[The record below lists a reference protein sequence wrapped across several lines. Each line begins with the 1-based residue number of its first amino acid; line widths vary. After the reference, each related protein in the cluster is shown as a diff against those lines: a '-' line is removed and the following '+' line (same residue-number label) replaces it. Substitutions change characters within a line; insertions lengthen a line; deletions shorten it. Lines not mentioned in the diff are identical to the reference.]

1 MLLIALNPFLLH
13 ATQPPNPAIQAYQAV
28 IDLRLATADS
38 LLNIA
43 RQQAPNDPF
52 VVLVEDYIEFVELY
66 LLRKDGAYQKFNT
79 NQSDRLERIDESLD
93 PTYYRYAQ
101 AEIHLHGAFADLME
115 QEYLSSFF
123 HTRKAYKLLEEDLNR
138 QPNFKPSQKSMA
150 LIKTLLGTIPNKF
163 QFGLKLFG
171 MHGSSAE
178 GMRTLE
184 QLSKENWLFQT
195 ESTIFYTMLLSHLEA
210 KHDKAWDVL
219 VANGYPLSGNLFTYF
234 ITADIALY
242 SKHGKVAVT
251 VVDKAPTGSNYL
263 SIPMMQ
269 YLKGIAQT
277 QMLDSNCIKT
287 LNNFIST
294 ARGDSYK
301 ASAYQHMAWYALTMK
316 ADTAAY
322 IKYMK
327 HTAALPD
334 SRVEADKMAQKESH
348 SGTIP
353 CVPLLKV
360 RCLYDGGYY
369 SRALALLDTFNSA
382 VYNNNVQVEY
392 FYRKARVLDDM
403 GNDSTALTL
412 YDKTITKGRDL
423 PLYYAGNAALKAGEI
438 YETQGN
444 KAKAAEYYRTCL
456 SISGHEYEGS
466 LHQKARAGLGRTD

>member
-1 MLLIALNPFLLH
+1 MLLIALNPFLLR
-13 ATQPPNPAIQAYQAV
+13 ATQAPNSALQAYQAV
-28 IDLRLATADS
+28 IDLRLGAADS
-38 LLNIA
+38 LLSIA
-43 RQQAPNDPF
+43 RLQTPNDPF

-66 LLRKDGAYQKFNT
+66 LLRKDGAYDKFNT
-79 NQSDRLERIDESLD
+79 NQSNRLSRISEHTN
-93 PTYYRYAQ
+93 PTYYRYTQ

-123 HTRKAYKLLEEDLNR
+123 HTRKAYKILEEDLNR

-150 LIKTLLGTIPNKF
+150 LIKTLLGTIPSKF

-171 MHGSSAE
+171 MQGNSAD
-178 GMRTLE
+178 GMQTLK
-184 QLSKENWLFQT
+184 QLSQESWLFQT

-251 VVDKAPTGSNYL
+251 VVDKAPKGPNYM
-263 SIPMMQ
+263 SIPMLL
-269 YLKGIAQT
+269 YLKGIAQA
-277 QMLDSNCIKT
+277 QMLDSNCINT
-287 LNNFIST
+287 LNRYITT

-301 ASAYQHMAWYALTMK
+301 ASAYQHMAWYTLAMR

-322 IKYMK
+322 YKYMK
-327 HTAALPD
+327 SIQALPD
-334 SRVEADKMAQKESH
+334 SRVEADKMAQKEAL
-348 SGTIP
+348 GNTIP

-369 SRALALLDTFNSA
+369 ARALAVLDTFHTNGYNSTI
-382 VYNNNVQVEY
+382 QVEY
-392 FYRKARVLDDM
+392 LYRKARVLDDM
-403 GNDSTALTL
+403 GNDSTALHL
-412 YDKTITKGRDL
+412 YDKTIAQGRDL

-444 KAKAAEYYRTCL
+444 KNKAAQYYRTCL

-466 LHQKARAGLGRTD
+466 LHQKARAGLGRTN